1 MAYLEDAGAT
11 DDVRILRSLASRYLA
26 FVSAAFNPDNG
37 RFRNF
42 MTYARQWLEEF
53 GSEDS
58 HGRAVWALGAVV
70 GRANEPGRQSLAGSL
85 FHAAL
90 PIVDAFS
97 SPRAWAFVL
106 LGIDEYL
113 RAFQGDTHVQA
124 VRTALAERLLA
135 LYRRSSSPEWP
146 WFEDRVT
153 YCNARLPHALIVSG
167 ARTGD
172 KAMLDAGL
180 ESLGWLASIQRSKDG
195 SFSPIGSN
203 GFYVRGGARASFDQQ
218 PVEASA
224 MITACFEAGRVTGE
238 ARWDVQARRIFN
250 WYLGQNDLQKPL
262 YDPATGGCCDGL
274 HVDRVNENMG
284 AESTISFLL
293 ALADM
298 RLADRGSITGQFAAK
313 T

>member
-1 MAYLEDAGAT
+1 L
-11 DDVRILRSLASRYLA
+11 
-26 FVSAAFNPDNG
+26 P
-37 RFRNF
+37 
-42 MTYARQWLEEF
+42 
-53 GSEDS
+53 
-58 HGRAVWALGAVV
+58 VV
-70 GRANEPGRQSLAGSL
+70 DG
-85 FHAAL
+85 
-90 PIVDAFS
+90 FS

-135 LYRRSSSPEWP
+135 LYRRSCSPEWP

-167 ARTGD
+167 ARMGD

-238 ARWDVQARRIFN
+238 GRWDVQARRIFN

-298 RLADRGSITGQFAAK
+298 RLADRGSITGQFAVK